1 MVPLYER
8 SDEVLC
14 GLASRGDR
22 VAEEILVTRY
32 NRLVRMC
39 ARPFFLAGGD
49 SEDLIQEGMIGL
61 VSAIRGFQAG
71 REAKFR
77 TYAEVCI
84 KNRIRSAARAAS
96 RDKHSPLNQSVSLG
110 TALPDQAPEG
120 YGSGELRQSSES
132 PEDMLIG
139 REEQEARMA
148 SVLERLSRFEKMVLD
163 LYLDGFSYSE
173 IALRLNKPAKSVDN
187 AVQRI
192 RRKAAEWFCVGPS
205 GQ

>member
-1 MVPLYER
+1 MDPLYER

-14 GLASRGDR
+14 SLASRGDR
-22 VAEEILVTRY
+22 VAEETLVARY
-32 NRLVRMC
+32 NRLVRIC

-61 VSAIRGFQAG
+61 VSAIRGFQPD
-71 REAKFR
+71 REAEFR
-77 TYAEVCI
+77 TYAEVCV

-110 TALPDQAPEG
+110 TALPGQAAEG
-120 YGSGELRQSSES
+120 YGSGELGQSAES

-139 REEQEARMA
+139 REEREARMA
-148 SVLERLSRFEKMVLD
+148 SVLGRLSRFEKMILD

-173 IALRLNKPAKSVDN
+173 IALRLGKPVKSVDN

-192 RRKAAEWFCVGPS
+192 RRKAAEWFSV
-205 GQ
+205 

>member
-1 MVPLYER
+1 MDPLYEC

-14 GLASRGDR
+14 NLATRGDR
-22 VAEEILVTRY
+22 VAEETLVARY
-32 NRLVRMC
+32 NRLVRIC

-110 TALPDQAPEG
+110 APLLDQATEG
-120 YGSGELRQSSES
+120 YGNDELRQRTES

-139 REEQEARMA
+139 REEREDRMT
-148 SVLERLSRFEKMVLD
+148 SLLERLSRFEKMVLD

-173 IALRLNKPAKSVDN
+173 IALRLDKPVKSVDN

-192 RRKAAEWFCVGPS
+192 RQKAAEWFPV
-205 GQ
+205 

>member
-1 MVPLYER
+1 MDPLYEC

-14 GLASRGDR
+14 NLATRGDR
-22 VAEEILVTRY
+22 VAEETLVARY
-32 NRLVRMC
+32 NRLVRIC

-110 TALPDQAPEG
+110 APLLDQAAEG
-120 YGSGELRQSSES
+120 YGNDELRQRTES

-139 REEQEARMA
+139 REEREDRMT
-148 SVLERLSRFEKMVLD
+148 SLLERLSRFEKMVLD

-173 IALRLNKPAKSVDN
+173 IALRLDKPVKSVDN

-192 RRKAAEWFCVGPS
+192 RQKAAEWFPV
-205 GQ
+205 

>member
-1 MVPLYER
+1 MDPLHER

-14 GLASRGDR
+14 SLVSRGDR
-22 VAEEILVTRY
+22 VAEEILVARY

-61 VSAIRGFQAG
+61 VSAIRGFQSG

-77 TYAEVCI
+77 TYAEVCV

-110 TALPDQAPEG
+110 EPLLDPPPEG
-120 YGSGELRQSSES
+120 YGNGELQQSTES
-132 PEDMLIG
+132 PEDLLIG
-139 REEQEARMA
+139 REEREARMA
-148 SVLERLSRFEKMVLD
+148 SMLERLSRFEKMVLD

-173 IALRLNKPAKSVDN
+173 IALRLDKPAKSVDN

-192 RRKAAEWFCVGPS
+192 RRKAAEWFSV
-205 GQ
+205 

>member
-1 MVPLYER
+1 MDPLYECP
-8 SDEVLC
+8 DEVLC
-14 GLASRGDR
+14 SLATRGDR
-22 VAEEILVTRY
+22 DAEETLVARY
-32 NRLVRMC
+32 NRLVRIC

-110 TALPDQAPEG
+110 APLLDQAAEG
-120 YGSGELRQSSES
+120 YGNDELRQRTES

-139 REEQEARMA
+139 REEREDRMT
-148 SVLERLSRFEKMVLD
+148 SLLERLSRFEKMVLD

-173 IALRLNKPAKSVDN
+173 IALRLDKPVKSVDN

-192 RRKAAEWFCVGPS
+192 RQKAAEWFPV
-205 GQ
+205 

>member
-1 MVPLYER
+1 MDPQYEC

-14 GLASRGDR
+14 SLAAHGDR
-22 VAEEILVTRY
+22 VAEEILVARY
-32 NRLVRMC
+32 NRLVRIC

-61 VSAIRGFQAG
+61 VSAIRGFQTG

-77 TYAEVCI
+77 TYAEVCV

-96 RDKHSPLNQSVSLG
+96 RNKHSPLNQAVSLG
-110 TALPDQAPEG
+110 TPLPDQASEG
-120 YGSGELRQSSES
+120 CGSDELRQSVES
-132 PEDMLIG
+132 PEDLLIG
-139 REEQEARMA
+139 REEWEARMA
-148 SVLERLSRFEKMVLD
+148 SMLERLSRFERMVLD

-173 IALRLNKPAKSVDN
+173 IAQRLDKPAKSVDN

-192 RRKAAEWFCVGPS
+192 RRKAAEWFSV
-205 GQ
+205 

>member
-1 MVPLYER
+1 MDSLYEC

-14 GLASRGDR
+14 NLATRGDR
-22 VAEEILVTRY
+22 VAEETLVARY
-32 NRLVRMC
+32 NRLVRIC

-110 TALPDQAPEG
+110 APLLDQAAEG
-120 YGSGELRQSSES
+120 YGNDELRQRTES

-139 REEQEARMA
+139 REEREDRMT
-148 SVLERLSRFEKMVLD
+148 SLLERLSQFEKMVLD

-173 IALRLNKPAKSVDN
+173 IALRLDKPVKSVDN

-192 RRKAAEWFCVGPS
+192 RQKAAEWFPV
-205 GQ
+205 